1 MKIIGTIKPTGIII
15 KAERRDSNSRE
26 AQEAADDDLED
37 VAAEGTDAHGGGGGA
52 SVAATRSKQ
61 TFIMPQTNK
70 NSASA
75 PRGKQGGRSSGLG
88 EIQAARRGRCIR
100 IITCFV
106 ELNYG
111 KQAVLHYD

>member
-1 MKIIGTIKPTGIII
+1 M
-15 KAERRDSNSRE
+15 
-26 AQEAADDDLED
+26 AAK
-37 VAAEGTDAHGGGGGA
+37 GTDAHGDYGSGGGA
-52 SVAATRSKQ
+52 SAAATHSKQ
-61 TFIMPQTNK
+61 TFIMLQTNK

-75 PRGKQGGRSSGLG
+75 SRGKQGGRSSGLR

-100 IITCFV
+100 IITCYV

>member
-1 MKIIGTIKPTGIII
+1 M
-15 KAERRDSNSRE
+15 
-26 AQEAADDDLED
+26 EAAAEDLKE
-37 VAAEGTDAHGGGGGA
+37 VAAEGTDAHGGGGSGGGA
-52 SVAATRSKQ
+52 SVAATHSKQ
-61 TFIMPQTNK
+61 TFIMRQTNK

-75 PRGKQGGRSSGLG
+75 PRGKQGRRSSGLG
-88 EIQAARRGRCIR
+88 EIQAARWGRCIR